1 MSQLK
6 IREMPREER
15 PREKLAAHGA
25 SALTDPELIAILLR
39 TGVPGANAIEV
50 ARKLLKD
57 YGSLAGL
64 SRCTVDELAGIR
76 GIGPAKAVQL
86 VAAFGLG
93 QRLARE
99 TLSKQKIDSPELV
112 NELVGPEMRR
122 LRKESL
128 RVILLDTR
136 YHLIRVEEVSIGSV
150 NESIAHPRDIFRPA
164 LVSSA
169 YAVIVVHN
177 HPSGDASP
185 SQTDHSLTRRLAEA
199 AELLQIKLLDHI
211 IIGAPARRKP
221 RLLQLQGSRR
231 AVKIHPTALVDP
243 GARIG
248 ADVEIGP
255 FSTIGPEVAIGDNT
269 IVQSHVV
276 IEGEVAIGTGNFIG
290 HGAVIGAPPQDVSFS
305 PERKTRV
312 EIGNENVIREYC
324 TIHRGSAEG
333 SATKI
338 GDNNFLMAGCASRSQ
353 LRNRKQCDHRQQL
366 FARRSRSRGQRG
378 ISRRRWCLSSI
389 YAHWATGTYPRRLWF
404 QQRYPTVRN
413 RG

>member
-6 IREMPREER
+6 IREMPAQER

-64 SRCTVDELAGIR
+64 SRCTVDELAGVR
-76 GIGPAKAVQL
+76 GIGFTKAVQL

-136 YHLIRVEEVSIGSV
+136 YHLIRVEEISIGSV

-211 IIGAPARRKP
+211 IIGTP
-221 RLLQLQGSRR
+221 
-231 AVKIHPTALVDP
+231 
-243 GARIG
+243 
-248 ADVEIGP
+248 
-255 FSTIGPEVAIGDNT
+255 
-269 IVQSHVV
+269 
-276 IEGEVAIGTGNFIG
+276 
-290 HGAVIGAPPQDVSFS
+290 
-305 PERKTRV
+305 
-312 EIGNENVIREYC
+312 
-324 TIHRGSAEG
+324 AEG
-333 SATKI
+333 SPGYFSFKE
-338 GDNNFLMAGCASRSQ
+338 AGV
-353 LRNRKQCDHRQQL
+353 L
-366 FARRSRSRGQRG
+366 
-378 ISRRRWCLSSI
+378 
-389 YAHWATGTYPRRLWF
+389 
-404 QQRYPTVRN
+404 
-413 RG
+413 